1 MPDPLEEVRRRR
13 LIINRLDAWLYDEI
27 RPYLGRRVLEVGSGH
42 GNFIQHLLDR
52 DLVVATDVE
61 PSSVE
66 LVRER
71 FAGYPHV
78 RALVHDVCNPVDD
91 ELRAFRLDTIVSLN
105 VLEHIEDDLT
115 ALSHMADML

>member
-27 RPYLGRRVLEVGSGH
+27 RPYLGRPSWGRSPTVPPGSGH
-42 GNFIQHLLDR
+42 GNLIHHLLDR

-66 LVRER
+66 RVPWLGRRPARAVRR
-71 FAGYPHV
+71 V
-78 RALVHDVCNPVDD
+78 
-91 ELRAFRLDTIVSLN
+91 
-105 VLEHIEDDLT
+105 
-115 ALSHMADML
+115 